1 MDAFSNNKYL
11 QLADKLRI
19 TEDQEFDEPPVVLKQ
34 RNLESGEYSS
44 LGTLG
49 NISAVTGKAK
59 SRKSFYMTIV
69 ASALLNDKIILSRY
83 KGELPEEQSDVVYVD
98 TEQSGY
104 HVQQVYKR
112 IQRLTNK
119 KKLEH
124 LYLYGLR
131 GLEPSER
138 LKVIETVIY
147 ANAKIG
153 FVIID
158 GIRDLVISIND
169 EQQATMIITK
179 LMKWSEER
187 KIHIVVVLHQNKG
200 NAFVRG
206 HLGTELI
213 NKAELVLSVTKQN
226 GNEEISIVKPEFSRD
241 IQPEPFAFTIVDGLP
256 SAVESFVENT
266 SSPSRKQKLAHLKN
280 EDKNKL
286 LKEVFSDENGFKYS
300 ELVKQIK
307 RSYSRL
313 YKENVGDNQIKD
325 FIKECRAEGW
335 INQKT
340 LKGKYTLTS
349 SLEPP

>member
-1 MDAFSNNKYL
+1 MDTSNNKKYL

-34 RNLESGEYSS
+34 RNSESGKHSS

-69 ASALLNDKIILSRY
+69 ASALLNDKITLGRY
-83 KGELPEEQSDVVYVD
+83 KGELPIEQGDVVYFD

-104 HVQQVYKR
+104 HVHQVYKR

-131 GLEPSER
+131 GLDPCER
-138 LKVIETVIY
+138 LKLIEAVIY

-158 GIRDLVISIND
+158 GIRDLVTSIND

-179 LMKWSEER
+179 LMKWSEDR
-187 KIHIVVVLHQNKG
+187 NIHIIVVLHQNKS
-200 NAFVRG
+200 NAFARG

-226 GNEEISIVKPEFSRD
+226 VNEEISIVKPEFSRD
-241 IQPEPFAFTIVDGLP
+241 IQPEPFAFTVIDGLP

-266 SSPSRKQKLAHLKN
+266 SSPSRKQKLSHLQN

-300 ELVKQIK
+300 DLVKQIK
-307 RSYSRL
+307 LSYSKL
-313 YKENVGDNQIKD
+313 FEEHVGDNQSKD
-325 FIKECRAEGW
+325 FITECKNKSW

-340 LKGKYTLTS
+340 PKGKYTLTP